1 MAIAFRDISVVVQAP
16 IIENYTKMWEYKS
29 YKYPYPQALRWGF
42 RQSYDFYHW
51 QNSFRAL

>member
-1 MAIAFRDISVVVQAP
+1 MAIAFRDISGVVQGP
-16 IIENYTKMWEYKS
+16 IIENYKKMLEYKS
-29 YKYPYPQALRWGF
+29 YKYPYPQALRWWF